1 MAQQFGTILPLASF
15 RCPQLSMDPVSMSS
29 STALLL
35 SESSLT
41 VSRGSSSIK
50 SSALTVCNLVV
61 IVF

>member
-1 MAQQFGTILPLASF
+1 
-15 RCPQLSMDPVSMSS
+15 
-29 STALLL
+29 L